1 MRPFPSTLFLLT
13 TAMLLS
19 QAAAAQTRC
28 KVPSPECVAVG
39 EWDISVSLG
48 AGGRTNPIKGNSDIP
63 LIVIPQISYYGER
76 FFLDSLELGFTLHE
90 DDTHTFNLVAT
101 PGYDRV
107 FFFSNDLQNLFV
119 SGAGGFL
126 TTGDPL
132 FEGGEEMRVIPVPR
146 RHTTYLVGP
155 EWIFRY
161 GRVIGQLDALYEATG
176 RHQGHEVRAAVAT
189 PIIAAKD
196 SLVMSL
202 GLTFKSAE
210 LVRYYYGIEG
220 LYEPGSALNPF
231 LKLGYSRPVSERVGF
246 NAFVH
251 YEFLD
256 DSVSDSPIVS
266 SSGVAT
272 VFAGWV
278 FKIL

>member
-1 MRPFPSTLFLLT
+1 
-13 TAMLLS
+13 MLLS
-19 QAAAAQTRC
+19 EAAAAQTRC
-28 KVPSPECVAVG
+28 KSPSPECVAVG

-48 AGGRTNPIKGNSDIP
+48 AGGRTNPIRGNSDIP

-90 DDTHTFNLVAT
+90 NDTHTFNLVAT

-119 SGAGGFL
+119 RGAGGLVL
-126 TTGDPL
+126 TGEL
-132 FEGGEEMRVIPVPR
+132 IEGSDDVRAVPVPR

-161 GRVIGQLDALYEATG
+161 GRLIGQLDGLYEATG
-176 RHQGHEVRAAVAT
+176 RHHGHEVRAAVAT
-189 PIIAAKD
+189 PIIASKD

-256 DSVSDSPIVS
+256 DSVSDSPLVS